1 LRIFVCEYVTGGGL
15 MERELPPSL
24 THEGD
29 MMLAALVNDLA
40 ALAGVQ
46 VLSVRDHRLP
56 PAELDARVTTL
67 RDAAAVWEEWR
78 RCMAEADAVWPIA
91 PETEGALERLTAMV
105 EEEGRLLLGSR
116 VSAVRVAAS
125 KRATAQALAR
135 FGVPVAATVPAGAP
149 LPDSSLGWVAKP
161 DDGAGAEDTWLF
173 TDACEL
179 QEWLEDEGRAHRLVL
194 QPYIPGDA
202 ASISA
207 LFRDGEA
214 WLLACNRQ
222 HVVVEGGRLLYV
234 GGEVAALEALR
245 PTLAPVAAR
254 VAAALPGLW
263 GYVGIDLVITQ
274 GGPVVLEVNPRL
286 TTSYVGLKAALGTN
300 PAAMVLALAEGV
312 APSAAVPRAPAV
324 FVTQSAAR

>member
-1 LRIFVCEYVTGGGL
+1 MRIFVCEYVTGGGL
-15 MERELPPSL
+15 MERELSPSL

-40 ALAGVQ
+40 ALAGVE

-78 RCMAEADAVWPIA
+78 RSMAQADAVWPIA

-116 VSAVRVAAS
+116 VSAIRIAAS
-125 KRATAQALAR
+125 KRATAQTLAR

-149 LPDSSLGWVAKP
+149 LPDSSSGWVAKP

-173 TDACEL
+173 TDAGEL
-179 QEWLEDEGRAHRLVL
+179 QAWLDDAGRADRFVL
-194 QPYIPGDA
+194 QPYVPGEA
-202 ASISA
+202 ASLSA
-207 LFRDGEA
+207 LFRDGKV

-222 HVVVEGGRLLYV
+222 HVIIEGGRLLYV
-234 GGEVAALEALR
+234 GGEVGALEAHR
-245 PTLAPVAAR
+245 ATLAPIAAR

-263 GYVGIDLVITQ
+263 GYAGIDLVITQ
-274 GGPVVLEVNPRL
+274 AGPVVLEVNPRL

-300 PAAMVLALAEGV
+300 PAAMVLALAAGV
-312 APSAAVPRAPAV
+312 APGQAAPRAPAV
-324 FVTQSAAR
+324 ISTQGAAR